1 MMAFTL
7 EFDDT
12 KLTERLR
19 DPYKGIDE
27 TRPLGLSFLDFL
39 SLGEALKENSHIYF
53 RLVDGSAGMVHED
66 SWFYVQ
72 VKEFVDICVRTPELY
87 SLDNFL
93 FFLHLK
99 GLSIPAHYINYY
111 LDPENPPEDLIPPQ
125 LKLSPLEAAIRGF
138 AKSDKSKNTITSVYT
153 CDSIEDACIASIYHF
168 LQLGLAIKVCAN
180 CGKYFVPLRRSDAI
194 YCDRI
199 SPFRRSKTC
208 KEDGS
213 QRTFEEKI
221 KLNEAEKLRRS
232 IYQAKQMRVRRNPD
246 ILSYRE
252 NFDKWKT
259 DAARWKKDIKKG
271 HRTSEEF
278 IQWLN
283 DCKRKS

>member
-1 MMAFTL
+1 MAFTL
-7 EFDDT
+7 EFDDN

-66 SWFYVQ
+66 SCFYVQ
-72 VKEFVDICVRTPELY
+72 MKEFVDICVRTPELY

-259 DAARWKKDIKKG
+259 DAARWKKDIKKATG
-271 HRTSEEF
+271 PP
-278 IQWLN
+278 
-283 DCKRKS
+283 KSSSSG

>member
-1 MMAFTL
+1 MAFTL
-7 EFDDT
+7 EFDDN

-39 SLGEALKENSHIYF
+39 SSGDTFEENSHIYF
-53 RLVDGSAGMVHED
+53 RLVAGSAGMVHED

-99 GLSIPAHYINYY
+99 GLNIPAHYINYY
-111 LDPENPPEDLIPPQ
+111 LDPESQLEDLLPPQ
-125 LKLSPLEAAIRGF
+125 LKVSPLEAAIRGF
-138 AKSDKSKNTITSVYT
+138 AKSDKSKNAITSVYT

-168 LQLGLAIKVCAN
+168 LQLGLTIKVCAN

-199 SPFRRSKTC
+199 SPFRRFKTC

-213 QRTFEEKI
+213 QRTFEEKV
-221 KLNEAEKLRRS
+221 KLNDAEKLRRS

-246 ILSYRE
+246 ILSYKE
-252 NFDKWKT
+252 NFENWKT

-271 HRTSEEF
+271 RRTSEEF